1 MSVPSDDAA
10 RDPDD
15 RLDRRRV
22 LRLGSGGA
30 LALVIGGGAGWLDR
44 RRDPASSAAP
54 VDLLPSPPTTAPGP
68 STTTTTAAPLVL
80 DDIGEVDPA
89 IVAIG
94 RRVIETT
101 GESDLAAL
109 TARLPATTDDDDPVV
124 RAAAVVAEE
133 FRSGDTLTVDGWLFA
148 SSEAWAAAILALLCE
163 DAC

>member
-1 MSVPSDDAA
+1 MSPPPDDA
-10 RDPDD
+10 RTPDD
-15 RLDRRRV
+15 LLARRRV

-44 RRDPASSAAP
+44 RRDTASSTAP
-54 VDLLPSPPTTAPGP
+54 ADLLPSPPPTGAT
-68 STTTTTAAPLVL
+68 STTTTTTAAPLVL

-109 TARLPATTDDDDPVV
+109 TARLPPATDDDPVV
-124 RAAAVVAEE
+124 RATTVVSDE

-148 SSEAWAAAILALLCE
+148 ASEARAAAILALLCE